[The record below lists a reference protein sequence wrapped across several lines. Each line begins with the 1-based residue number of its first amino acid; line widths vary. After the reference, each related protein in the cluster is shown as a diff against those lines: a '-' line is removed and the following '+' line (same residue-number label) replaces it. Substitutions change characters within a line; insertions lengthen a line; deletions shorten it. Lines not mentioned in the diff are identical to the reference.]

1 MLFFCA
7 KSTAIKYHFESLSY
21 ISHDN
26 VYQNILVDTRC
37 YRMTVFHVKKLFI
50 HLIQTHKKF

>member
-7 KSTAIKYHFESLSY
+7 ESTAINYWIESLSY
-21 ISHDN
+21 ISDDN
-26 VYQNILVDTRC
+26 VHQNILIDTRC
-37 YRMTVFHVKKLFI
+37 CRMTVFHVKKLFV